1 MVRCRQC
8 NAELIEQAHFCNACG
23 LPQNPPKPELEISTL
38 IEQKTPDSMS
48 LKPAR
53 SIKPVD
59 KQLTKTSDNVSIRP
73 KTVTRPPVF
82 PTRPTNTVKTNIT
95 SSNLSFTYTTHKS
108 IFVYKTTNSSAF
120 EFFVHAA
127 RCGQPG

>member
-82 PTRPTNTVKTNIT
+82 PTRPTNNSAKSPAAIEQINT
-95 SSNLSFTYTTHKS
+95 SQPVVSSEPPVATTLVNS
-108 IFVYKTTNSSAF
+108 PSSAKMP
-120 EFFVHAA
+120 EEPA
-127 RCGQPG
+127 